1 MASQNTSSYSFVV
14 ERDLR
19 LDLLRGL
26 GLWMIF
32 LDHIP
37 DDVVS
42 WLTLRNYGS
51 SDAAEFFVFISG
63 YLLGFIYG
71 PISSTSGCMGWRYM
85 KLRSSPKQRDS
96 AMIMHSRSQ
105 ACTNA

>member
-1 MASQNTSSYSFVV
+1 MDQAMVNQEAQPVPRAV

-19 LDLLRGL
+19 LDLFRGV

-37 DDVVS
+37 HDVVS
-42 WLTLRNYGS
+42 WLTLRNYGF

-63 YLLGFIYG
+63 YLAGFIYG
-71 PISSTSGCMGWRYM
+71 PIIRTGHF
-85 KLRSSPKQRDS
+85 LS
-96 AMIMHSRSQ
+96 ALKRLWKRAAEMYVAHIMLFLIF
-105 ACTNA
+105 N

>member
-1 MASQNTSSYSFVV
+1 MADQNSSSHSFVV

-37 DDVVS
+37 DDVVA
-42 WLTLRNYGS
+42 WLTLRNYGF

-63 YLLGFIYG
+63 YLLGFIYA
-71 PISSTSGCMGWRYM
+71 PIVAGG
-85 KLRSSPKQRDS
+85 QF
-96 AMIMHSRSQ
+96 A
-105 ACTNA
+105 AA

>member
-1 MASQNTSSYSFVV
+1 MADQDIAPLSLRV

-19 LDLLRGL
+19 LDLFRGI

-37 DDVVS
+37 DDFVS
-42 WLTLRNYGS
+42 WLTLRNYGF

-63 YLLGFIYG
+63 YLAGFIYG
-71 PISSTSGCMGWRYM
+71 PIIRAGNFRAVLNRLWPRAWQLYV
-85 KLRSSPKQRDS
+85 
-96 AMIMHSRSQ
+96 AHIMLF
-105 ACTNA
+105 

>member
-1 MASQNTSSYSFVV
+1 CRPKAHDLPTGGLINMANPSKDLFVV

-19 LDLLRGL
+19 LDLLRGI

-42 WLTLRNYGS
+42 WMTLRNYGF
-51 SDAAEFFVFISG
+51 SDAAVFFVFISG
-63 YLLGFIYG
+63 YLLGFIFG
-71 PISSTSGCMGWRYM
+71 PIIASGQFLPAL
-85 KLRSSPKQRDS
+85 KLLSLPSWQVCAR
-96 AMIMHSRSQ
+96 H
-105 ACTNA
+105 